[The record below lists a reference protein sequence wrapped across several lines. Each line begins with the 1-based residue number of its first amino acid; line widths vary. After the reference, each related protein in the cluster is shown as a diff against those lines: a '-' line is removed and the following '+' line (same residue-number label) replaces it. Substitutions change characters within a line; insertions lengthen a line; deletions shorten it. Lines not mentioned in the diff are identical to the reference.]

1 MQSPIN
7 CYAFIKGIGCAERVE
22 YTIIHLIELEL
33 DPLRVLAFLYLI
45 NPIIKWMPHLVLEFL
60 WISEVPFNLQ
70 LILTKDISTGFV
82 FLLKMK
88 DLRHHLTSKI
98 KTFC

>member
-22 YTIIHLIELEL
+22 YTIIHLIAL

-45 NPIIKWMPHLVLEFL
+45 NPIMKWMPHLVLEFL
-60 WISEVPFNLQ
+60 WMSEVPFNLQ
-70 LILTKDISTGFV
+70 LILMKSIFESEI
-82 FLLKMK
+82 LLV
-88 DLRHHLTSKI
+88 
-98 KTFC
+98 